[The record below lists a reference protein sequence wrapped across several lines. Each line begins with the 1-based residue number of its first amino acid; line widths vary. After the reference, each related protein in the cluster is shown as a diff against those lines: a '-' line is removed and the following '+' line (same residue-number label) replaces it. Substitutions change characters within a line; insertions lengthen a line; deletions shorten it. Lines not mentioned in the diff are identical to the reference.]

1 MPMFGEL
8 STGENYPMDG
18 FTFTHFDETLD
29 RMWSTEYSNLTLG
42 LQMLLIADFSTC
54 DECERRD
61 YFYNIGAGNLEGYAK
76 VLASQLSK

>member
-1 MPMFGEL
+1 
-8 STGENYPMDG
+8 
-18 FTFTHFDETLD
+18 
-29 RMWSTEYSNLTLG
+29 
-42 LQMLLIADFSTC
+42 MLLIADFSTC